1 MYIPKK
7 ILITGGCGFIAS
19 HVIIHLVN
27 NYPDYMIVN
36 VDRLS
41 YCSSLKN
48 LSSIENKPNYKF
60 YLMDI
65 TSVNEMEKIFE
76 IEQFDTIMHFAAQ
89 THVDNS
95 FGNSFKFIEDNI
107 KGTHVL
113 LELAKK
119 FNIKRFIHVS
129 TDEVYGETDSN
140 VSEHTI
146 LNPTNPYAASK
157 AGAELLVNS
166 YNISFKLPTIITR
179 GNNVFGPHQY
189 PEKLI
194 PKFINMLNRNMDLPI
209 HGSGEESRN
218 FIYIDDVVS
227 AFEYILHTGKIGEI
241 YNIGTDYQISNNEVA
256 DKLIHIFGDKNKKY
270 HVENRCFNDKR
281 YLIDNSKLKQL
292 GWNVRVSFD
301 EGLSKTVEWYN
312 KNIDH
317 WGDLSKVLV
326 PHPRN

>member
-1 MYIPKK
+1 MYRPKK

-19 HVIIHLVN
+19 HVVIHLVK
-27 NYPDYMIVN
+27 NYPEYNVVN
-36 VDRLS
+36 IDRLS
-41 YCSSLKN
+41 YCSSLNNVKE
-48 LSSIENKPNYKF
+48 IENEPNYKF

-65 TSVNEMEKIFE
+65 TSVNEMNKIFE

-95 FGNSFKFIEDNI
+95 FGNSFKFINDNI
-107 KGTHVL
+107 TGTHVL

-119 FNIKRFIHVS
+119 YNIKRFIHVS
-129 TDEVYGETDSN
+129 TDEVYGETETN
-140 VSEHTI
+140 VNENTI

-194 PKFINMLNRNMDLPI
+194 PKFINMLNRDMDLPI
-209 HGSGEESRN
+209 HGTGEESRN
-218 FIYIDDVVS
+218 FIYIDDVVN
-227 AFEYILHTGKIGEI
+227 AFEVILHSGKIGEV
-241 YNIGTDYQISNNEVA
+241 YNIGTEYQITNNEVA

-292 GWNVRVSFD
+292 GWDVKVSFD
-301 EGLSKTVEWYN
+301 EGLNKTVEWYN
-312 KNIDH
+312 KNINH

>member
-1 MYIPKK
+1 MYTPKK

-19 HVIIHLVN
+19 HVVINLVKK
-27 NYPDYMIVN
+27 YPKYNIVN
-36 VDRLS
+36 IDRLS
-41 YCSSLKN
+41 YCSSLN
-48 LSSIENKPNYKF
+48 NVREIENEPNYKF

-65 TSVNEMEKIFE
+65 TSVNEMDKIFE

-95 FGNSFKFIEDNI
+95 FGNSFKFINDNI
-107 KGTHVL
+107 TGTHVL

-119 FNIKRFIHVS
+119 YNIKRFIHVS
-129 TDEVYGETDSN
+129 TDEVYGETETN
-140 VSEHTI
+140 VNEHTI

-218 FIYIDDVVS
+218 FIYISDVVN
-227 AFEYILHTGKIGEI
+227 AFDVILHKGEIGEI
-241 YNIGTDYQISNNEVA
+241 YNIGTEYQITNNEVA
-256 DKLIHIFGDKNKKY
+256 TKLIHIFGDKNRKY

-281 YLIDNSKLKQL
+281 YLIDNSKLKKL
-292 GWNVRVSFD
+292 GWDVKVSFD
-301 EGLSKTVEWYN
+301 EGLNKTVEWYN
-312 KNIDH
+312 KNINH

>member
-1 MYIPKK
+1 MYAPKK

-19 HVIIHLVN
+19 HVVINLVKK
-27 NYPDYMIVN
+27 YPEYNIVN
-36 VDRLS
+36 IDRLS
-41 YCSSLKN
+41 YCSSLN
-48 LSSIENKPNYKF
+48 NVREIENEPNYKF

-65 TSVNEMEKIFE
+65 TSVNEMNKIFE

-95 FGNSFKFIEDNI
+95 FGNSFKFINDNI
-107 KGTHVL
+107 TGTHVL

-119 FNIKRFIHVS
+119 YNIKRFIHVS
-129 TDEVYGETDSN
+129 TDEVYGETETN
-140 VSEHTI
+140 VNEHTI

-179 GNNVFGPHQY
+179 GNNVFGPCQY

-218 FIYIDDVVS
+218 FIYISDVVD
-227 AFEYILHTGKIGEI
+227 AFDVILHKGEIGEI
-241 YNIGTDYQISNNEVA
+241 YNIGTDYQITNNEVA
-256 DKLIHIFGDKNKKY
+256 TKLIHIFGDKNKKY

-281 YLIDNSKLKQL
+281 YLIDNSKLKKL
-292 GWNVRVSFD
+292 GWDVKVSFD
-301 EGLSKTVEWYN
+301 EGLNKTVEWYN
-312 KNIDH
+312 KNINH
-317 WGDLSKVLV
+317 WGDLGKVLV

>member
-1 MYIPKK
+1 MYQPKK

-19 HVIIHLVN
+19 HVIIHLVK
-27 NYPDYMIVN
+27 NYPEYNIVN
-36 VDRLS
+36 IDRLS
-41 YCSSLKN
+41 YCSSLNNVKE
-48 LSSIENKPNYKF
+48 IENELNYKF

-65 TSVNEMEKIFE
+65 TSVNEMDKIFE

-95 FGNSFKFIEDNI
+95 FGNSFKFINDNI
-107 KGTHVL
+107 TGTHVL

-119 FNIKRFIHVS
+119 YNIKRFIHVS
-129 TDEVYGETDSN
+129 TDEVYGETETN
-140 VSEHTI
+140 VNENTI

-218 FIYIDDVVS
+218 FIYIDDVVN
-227 AFEYILHTGKIGEI
+227 AFEVILHSGKIGEV
-241 YNIGTDYQISNNEVA
+241 YNIGTEYQITNNEVA

-281 YLIDNSKLKQL
+281 YLIDNNKLKQL
-292 GWNVRVSFD
+292 GWDVKVSFD
-301 EGLSKTVEWYN
+301 EGLNKTVEWYN
-312 KNIDH
+312 KNINH

>member
-1 MYIPKK
+1 MYKPKK

-19 HVIIHLVN
+19 HVVIHLVK
-27 NYPDYMIVN
+27 NYSEYNIVN
-36 VDRLS
+36 IDRLS
-41 YCSSLKN
+41 YCSSLNNVKE
-48 LSSIENKPNYKF
+48 IENEPNYKF

-65 TSVNEMEKIFE
+65 TSVNEMDKIFE

-95 FGNSFKFIEDNI
+95 FGNSFKFINDNI
-107 KGTHVL
+107 TGTHVL

-119 FNIKRFIHVS
+119 YNIKRFIHVS
-129 TDEVYGETDSN
+129 TDEVYGETETN
-140 VSEHTI
+140 VNENTI

-209 HGSGEESRN
+209 HGTGEESRN
-218 FIYIDDVVS
+218 FIYIDDVVN
-227 AFEYILHTGKIGEI
+227 AFEVILHSGKIGEV
-241 YNIGTDYQISNNEVA
+241 YNIGTEYQITNNEVA

-292 GWNVRVSFD
+292 GWDIKVSFN
-301 EGLSKTVEWYN
+301 EGLNKTVEWYN
-312 KNIDH
+312 KNINH

>member
-1 MYIPKK
+1 MYAPKK

-19 HVIIHLVN
+19 HVVINLVKK
-27 NYPDYMIVN
+27 YPEYNIVN
-36 VDRLS
+36 IDRLS
-41 YCSSLKN
+41 YCSSLNNVKE
-48 LSSIENKPNYKF
+48 IENEPNYKF

-65 TSVNEMEKIFE
+65 TSVNEMDKIFE
-76 IEQFDTIMHFAAQ
+76 IEHFDTIMHFAAQ

-95 FGNSFKFIEDNI
+95 FGNSFKFINDNI
-107 KGTHVL
+107 IGTHVL

-119 FNIKRFIHVS
+119 YNIKRFIHVS
-129 TDEVYGETDSN
+129 TDEVYGETETN
-140 VSEHTI
+140 VNEHTI

-218 FIYIDDVVS
+218 FIYISDVVN
-227 AFEYILHTGKIGEI
+227 AFDVILHKGEIGEI
-241 YNIGTDYQISNNEVA
+241 YNIGTEYQITNNEVA
-256 DKLIHIFGDKNKKY
+256 TKLIHVFGDKNKKY

-292 GWNVRVSFD
+292 GWDVKVSFD
-301 EGLSKTVEWYN
+301 EGLNKTVEWYN
-312 KNIDH
+312 KNINH

>member
-1 MYIPKK
+1 MYRPKK

-19 HVIIHLVN
+19 HVVIHLVK
-27 NYPDYMIVN
+27 NYPEYNVVN
-36 VDRLS
+36 IDRLS
-41 YCSSLKN
+41 YCSSLNNVKE
-48 LSSIENKPNYKF
+48 IENEPNYKF

-65 TSVNEMEKIFE
+65 TSVNEMNKIFE

-95 FGNSFKFIEDNI
+95 FGNSFKFINDNI
-107 KGTHVL
+107 TGTHVL

-119 FNIKRFIHVS
+119 YNIKRFIHVS
-129 TDEVYGETDSN
+129 TDEVYGETETN
-140 VSEHTI
+140 VNENTI

-218 FIYIDDVVS
+218 FIYIDDVVN
-227 AFEYILHTGKIGEI
+227 AFEVILHSGKIGEV
-241 YNIGTDYQISNNEVA
+241 YNIGTEYQITNNEVA

-292 GWNVRVSFD
+292 GWDVKVSFD
-301 EGLSKTVEWYN
+301 EGLNKTVEWYN
-312 KNIDH
+312 KNINH

>member
-1 MYIPKK
+1 MYQPKK

-19 HVIIHLVN
+19 HVVIHLVK
-27 NYPDYMIVN
+27 NYPQYNIVN
-36 VDRLS
+36 IDRLS
-41 YCSSLKN
+41 YCSSLN
-48 LSSIENKPNYKF
+48 NVQEIENEPNYKF

-65 TSVNEMEKIFE
+65 TSVNEMNKIFE

-95 FGNSFKFIEDNI
+95 FGNSFKFINDNI
-107 KGTHVL
+107 TGTHVL

-119 FNIKRFIHVS
+119 YNIKRFIHVS
-129 TDEVYGETDSN
+129 TDEVYGETETN
-140 VSEHTI
+140 VNENTI

-218 FIYIDDVVS
+218 FIYIDDVVN
-227 AFEYILHTGKIGEI
+227 AFEVILHSGKIGEV
-241 YNIGTDYQISNNEVA
+241 YNIGTEYQITNNEVA

-292 GWNVRVSFD
+292 GWDVKVSFD
-301 EGLSKTVEWYN
+301 EGLNKTVEWYN
-312 KNIDH
+312 KNINH

>member
-1 MYIPKK
+1 MYAPKK

-19 HVIIHLVN
+19 HVVINLVKK
-27 NYPDYMIVN
+27 YPEYNIVN
-36 VDRLS
+36 IDRLS
-41 YCSSLKN
+41 YCSSLNNVKE
-48 LSSIENKPNYKF
+48 IENEPNYKF

-65 TSVNEMEKIFE
+65 TSVNEMDKIFE

-95 FGNSFKFIEDNI
+95 FGNSFKFINDNI
-107 KGTHVL
+107 IGTHVL

-119 FNIKRFIHVS
+119 YNIKRFIHVS
-129 TDEVYGETDSN
+129 TDEVYGETETN
-140 VSEHTI
+140 VNEHTI

-218 FIYIDDVVS
+218 FIYISDVVN
-227 AFEYILHTGKIGEI
+227 AFDVILHKGEIGEI
-241 YNIGTDYQISNNEVA
+241 YNIGTEYQITNNEVA
-256 DKLIHIFGDKNKKY
+256 TKLIHIFGDKNKKY

-281 YLIDNSKLKQL
+281 YLIDNTKLKQL
-292 GWNVRVSFD
+292 GWDVKVSFD
-301 EGLSKTVEWYN
+301 EGLNKTVEWYN
-312 KNIDH
+312 KNINH

>member
-19 HVIIHLVN
+19 HVIIHLVK
-27 NYPDYMIVN
+27 NYPEYNIVN
-36 VDRLS
+36 IDRLS
-41 YCSSLKN
+41 YCSSLNNVKE
-48 LSSIENKPNYKF
+48 IENESNYKF

-65 TSVNEMEKIFE
+65 TSINEMDKIFE

-95 FGNSFKFIEDNI
+95 FGNSFKFINDNI
-107 KGTHVL
+107 IGTHVL

-119 FNIKRFIHVS
+119 YNIKRFIHVS
-129 TDEVYGETDSN
+129 TDEVYGETETN
-140 VSEHTI
+140 VNENTI

-218 FIYIDDVVS
+218 FIYIDDVVN
-227 AFEYILHTGKIGEI
+227 AFEIILHNGKIGEI
-241 YNIGTDYQISNNEVA
+241 YNIGTEYQITNNEVA
-256 DKLIHIFGDKNKKY
+256 NKLIHIFGNKNKKY

-292 GWNVRVSFD
+292 GWDIKVSFD
-301 EGLSKTVEWYN
+301 EGLNKTVEWYN
-312 KNIDH
+312 KNINH
-317 WGDLSKVLV
+317 WGDLSKILV

>member
-1 MYIPKK
+1 MYRPKK

-19 HVIIHLVN
+19 HIVIHLVK
-27 NYPDYMIVN
+27 NYPEYNVVN

-41 YCSSLKN
+41 YCSSLNNVKE
-48 LSSIENKPNYKF
+48 IENEPNYKF

-65 TSVNEMEKIFE
+65 TSVNEMDKIFE

-95 FGNSFKFIEDNI
+95 FGNSFKFINDNI
-107 KGTHVL
+107 TGTHVL

-119 FNIKRFIHVS
+119 YNIKRFIHVS
-129 TDEVYGETDSN
+129 TDEVYGETETN
-140 VSEHTI
+140 VNENTI

-218 FIYIDDVVS
+218 FIYIDDVVN
-227 AFEYILHTGKIGEI
+227 AFEVILHSGKIGEV
-241 YNIGTDYQISNNEVA
+241 YNIGTEYQITNNEVA

-292 GWNVRVSFD
+292 GWDVKVSFD
-301 EGLSKTVEWYN
+301 EGLNKTVEWYN
-312 KNIDH
+312 KNINH

>member
-27 NYPDYMIVN
+27 NYPDYTIVN

-48 LSSIENKPNYKF
+48 LLSIENKPNYKF

-76 IEQFDTIMHFAAQ
+76 IEHFDTIMHFAAQ

-119 FNIKRFIHVS
+119 YDIKRFVHVS

-194 PKFINMLNRNMDLPI
+194 PKFINMLSRNMDLPI

>member
-1 MYIPKK
+1 MYAPKK

-19 HVIIHLVN
+19 HVVINLVKK
-27 NYPDYMIVN
+27 YPEYNIVN
-36 VDRLS
+36 IDRLS
-41 YCSSLKN
+41 YCSSLN
-48 LSSIENKPNYKF
+48 NVREIENEPNYKF

-65 TSVNEMEKIFE
+65 TSVNEMDKIFE

-95 FGNSFKFIEDNI
+95 FGNSFKFINDNI
-107 KGTHVL
+107 IGTHVL

-119 FNIKRFIHVS
+119 YNIKRFIHVS
-129 TDEVYGETDSN
+129 TDEVYGETETN
-140 VSEHTI
+140 VNEHTI

-218 FIYIDDVVS
+218 FIYISDVVN
-227 AFEYILHTGKIGEI
+227 AFDVILHKGMIGEI
-241 YNIGTDYQISNNEVA
+241 YNIGTEYQITNNEVA
-256 DKLIHIFGDKNKKY
+256 TKLIHIFGDKNKKY

-281 YLIDNSKLKQL
+281 YLIDNSKLKKL
-292 GWNVRVSFD
+292 GWDVKVSFD
-301 EGLSKTVEWYN
+301 EGLNKTVEWYN
-312 KNIDH
+312 KNINH

>member
-1 MYIPKK
+1 MYNPKK

-19 HVIIHLVN
+19 HVITYLVN
-27 NYPDYMIVN
+27 NYPEYKIVN
-36 VDRLS
+36 IDRLS
-41 YCSSLKN
+41 YCSSLNNVK
-48 LSSIENKPNYKF
+48 SIQNKPNYKF

-65 TSVNEMEKIFE
+65 TSVNEMDKIFE
-76 IEQFDTIMHFAAQ
+76 LEQFDTIMHFAAQ

-95 FGNSFKFIEDNI
+95 FGNSFKFINDNVI
-107 KGTHVL
+107 GTHVL

-119 FNIKRFIHVS
+119 YNIKRFIHVS
-129 TDEVYGETDSN
+129 TDEVYGETDSS
-140 VSEHTI
+140 VTEHTI

-218 FIYIDDVVS
+218 FIYIDDVVN
-227 AFEYILHTGKIGEI
+227 AFNYILHTGVIGEI

-270 HVENRCFNDKR
+270 NVENRCFNDKR
-281 YLIDNSKLKQL
+281 YLIDNSKLKKL
-292 GWNVRVSFD
+292 GWNVKVTFD
-301 EGLSKTVEWYN
+301 EGLNKTVEWYN
-312 KNIDH
+312 NNIDH

>member
-1 MYIPKK
+1 MYRPKK

-19 HVIIHLVN
+19 HVVIHLVK
-27 NYPDYMIVN
+27 NYPEYNIVN
-36 VDRLS
+36 IDRLS
-41 YCSSLKN
+41 YCSSLNNVKE
-48 LSSIENKPNYKF
+48 IENEPNYKF

-65 TSVNEMEKIFE
+65 TSVNEMNKIFE

-95 FGNSFKFIEDNI
+95 FGNSFKFINDNI
-107 KGTHVL
+107 TGTHVL

-119 FNIKRFIHVS
+119 YNIKRFIHVS
-129 TDEVYGETDSN
+129 TDEVYGETETN
-140 VSEHTI
+140 VNENTI

-218 FIYIDDVVS
+218 FIYIDDVVN
-227 AFEYILHTGKIGEI
+227 AFEVILHSGKIGEV
-241 YNIGTDYQISNNEVA
+241 YNIGTEYQITNNEVA

-292 GWNVRVSFD
+292 GWDVKVSFD
-301 EGLSKTVEWYN
+301 EGLNKTVEWYN
-312 KNIDH
+312 KNINH

>member
-36 VDRLS
+36 IDRLS

-48 LSSIENKPNYKF
+48 LLSIENKPNYKF

-119 FNIKRFIHVS
+119 YNIKRFVHVS

-194 PKFINMLNRNMDLPI
+194 PKFINMLSRNMDLPI

-292 GWNVRVSFD
+292 GWDVRVSFD

>member
-1 MYIPKK
+1 MYQPKK

-19 HVIIHLVN
+19 HVIIHLVK
-27 NYPDYMIVN
+27 NYPEYNIVN
-36 VDRLS
+36 IDRLS
-41 YCSSLKN
+41 YCSSLNNVKE
-48 LSSIENKPNYKF
+48 IENELNYKF

-65 TSVNEMEKIFE
+65 TSVNEMDKIFE

-95 FGNSFKFIEDNI
+95 FGNSFKFINDNI
-107 KGTHVL
+107 TGTHVL

-119 FNIKRFIHVS
+119 YNIKRFIHVS
-129 TDEVYGETDSN
+129 TDEVYGETETN
-140 VSEHTI
+140 VNENTI

-218 FIYIDDVVS
+218 FIYIDDVVN
-227 AFEYILHTGKIGEI
+227 AFEVILHSGKIGEV
-241 YNIGTDYQISNNEVA
+241 YNIGTEYQITNNEVA

-281 YLIDNSKLKQL
+281 YLIDNNKLKQL
-292 GWNVRVSFD
+292 GWDIKVSFD
-301 EGLSKTVEWYN
+301 EGLNKTVEWYN
-312 KNIDH
+312 KNINH